1 MAQQWE
7 GLLEG
12 AAQELKGHLTLE
24 RVTASKAGDEIAVF
38 FSSDMLVEEKPFLAA
53 QRAIRR
59 NFAPTRVKL
68 IIRSPQLA
76 QDFLNDPQKYAPFI
90 LRCVKRRHP
99 SGAPFMNDAKLECK
113 GDVLS
118 VLVPQNIA
126 PKFLT
131 QSGVDHYIE
140 QLIENVFVTKVHVVF
155 QAVKLREEQLEEI
168 RRRRKAEDEQAV
180 AQMIKTQSEQVA
192 AQESKAAK
200 EKPKAVFGRPIT
212 AEPLPISELTEEASK
227 LTICGEV
234 LTVETREL
242 RGGEMQLL
250 SFALTDYTNTIKCK
264 AFLRYKPR
272 KGRFGGA
279 SQEDDD
285 RPPTEEEKKAVDDVI
300 AAVKEGKWFAVRGDV
315 KMDSFEHGL
324 VMMVNDIDGREK
336 PMRQDTA
343 ERKRIELHMHTN
355 MSEMDAVSSASDLI
369 KRAAQW
375 GHPAVAITDH
385 GVVQAFP
392 EAFGA
397 AKKNKIKLIP
407 GMEGYLTDVTVVVK
421 DGDDRPLTDDIVVV
435 DFETTGLNPR
445 KCRIMEI
452 GAVRIRN
459 GQVVEEYSRF
469 VNPMEP
475 IPQEVSEL
483 THITDAMVADASPA
497 EVEIPKLLEFIG
509 GAAFAAHN
517 AKFDYSFLTEEC
529 NRLGIE
535 IHMPVI
541 DTLEFSRR
549 MYPSLKSHRLGAV
562 CKSLGISLKNAH
574 RAVHDARATAHMLN
588 RMLDTAR
595 EKGVTRLNEINSALT
610 GGAIGD
616 SYHIIL
622 LAAEQE
628 GMTNL
633 NKIVSEGH
641 LNYFSRK
648 PHTPREILQKY
659 RKGIIVGSACE
670 AGELFRAV
678 ADGKNDTELKRIA
691 RFYDYLEIQPIGNN
705 AFMLREGM
713 AEDEEQLRD
722 FNRKIVWLGEELGI
736 PVCATGDVHF
746 LDPKDGKFRAIIQAA
761 HGFKDADNQPP
772 LYFKTTQEMLEEFSY
787 LGKAKAEEVVI
798 DNPAKI
804 AARIGEIGLYP
815 KHPEGK
821 ETFQPFWPD
830 AADNIRNLCEEQ
842 IREWFGD
849 NPPEIVV
856 ARKEKELS
864 SILGYGYGT
873 LYNIAE
879 KLVKKS
885 NADGYLV
892 GSRGSV
898 GSSYVA
904 HLVGISE
911 VNALPP
917 HYRCPKCK
925 WYTFDVDKSK
935 YKVGVD
941 LPPMKCPQ
949 CGEELYRDGFDIPFE
964 VFLGFKGDKV
974 PDIDLNFAGEYQS
987 RIHWYTG
994 EIFGHDHVFR
1004 AGTIGTVAEKTA
1016 FGYVKKYMEE
1026 RGIECSRA
1034 EENRLAAGCTGVRR
1048 TSGQHPGGVVVV
1060 PKEIEIYDV
1069 CPIQHPA
1076 DDPDSDIITTHF
1088 EYHSIDANLLKLD
1101 ELGHDDPTIIK
1112 HLENLTGVNA
1122 QEIPLDDPETMSLF
1136 HSCKALKYKGEN
1148 PDTDPILGDLGCV
1161 AVPEFGTKF
1170 VRGMVKETHP
1180 STFAELVSI
1189 SGLSHGT
1196 DVWLGNAAE
1205 LVRKGIPLS
1214 GCICCR
1220 DDIMNYLILQG
1231 VKPKLSF
1238 KTMESVRKGKGL
1250 TEEMEAAMNEQHV
1263 PEWYI
1268 DSCKKIKYMFPK
1280 AHAVAYVM
1288 MAFRIAWFKVH
1299 RPLAF
1304 YSAYFSIRAKG
1315 FDASCMIKGDKV
1327 CLDKMTELRGKERD
1341 KTISAA
1347 EKDMMTTLE
1356 VCHEFYR
1363 RGFTFEPMDVYKS
1376 DATRFLVTETGLI
1389 PPFTSMPGIGEQ
1401 AALSI
1406 VEERKNG
1413 KFLSA
1418 EELIVRCPKA
1428 SKAVVELLEQIGA
1441 LGSMPKTTQ
1450 MTLF

>member
-1 MAQQWE
+1 MAEQWE

-12 AAQELKGHLTLE
+12 AAAELAGHLTLD
-24 RVTASKAGDEIAVF
+24 RVTASRTGEDITVY
-38 FSSDMLVEEKPFLAA
+38 FSADILVEERPFLAL
-53 QRAIRR
+53 QRALRR
-59 NFAPTRVKL
+59 NFAPMHVSL
-68 IIRSPQLA
+68 VVRSPQLA
-76 QDFLNDPQKYAPFI
+76 EAFLADPQQYAPFI

-99 SGAPFMNDAKLECK
+99 SGAPLIRDAKFECK
-113 GDVLS
+113 GNVLS
-118 VLVPQNIA
+118 ILVPQDIA
-126 PKFLT
+126 PKFLS
-131 QSGVDHYIE
+131 QSGVDKYIE
-140 QLIENVFVTKVHVVF
+140 QLVANVFVTDVHVNF

-168 RRRRKAEDEQAV
+168 RRRRRQEDEQAV
-180 AQMIKTQSEQVA
+180 AEMIKEQKEQVA
-192 AQESKAAK
+192 VQEQKAAK
-200 EKPKAVFGRPIT
+200 EKPRAVFGRPVT
-212 AEPLPISELTEEASK
+212 MEPMEISELVEEASK
-227 LTICGEV
+227 VVICGEV
-234 LTVETREL
+234 LTAETREL

-250 SFALTDYTNTIKCK
+250 TFALTDYTNTIKCK

-272 KGRFGGA
+272 RGRFGSA
-279 SQEDDD
+279 SEDDE
-285 RPPTEEEKKAVDDVI
+285 RPPTDEEKKAVADII
-300 AAVKEGKWFAVRGDV
+300 AAVTPGKWFAVRGDV

-324 VMMVNDIDGREK
+324 VMMVLDIDAREK
-336 PMRQDTA
+336 PMRRDTA

-355 MSEMDAVSSASDLI
+355 MSEMDGVSSASDLI

-407 GMEGYLTDVTVVVK
+407 GIEAYLTDVTTVVQNP
-421 DGDDRPLTDDIVVV
+421 DERGLHEDIVVV

-445 KCRIMEI
+445 KNRIMEI

-459 GQVVEEYSRF
+459 GQIVEEYSRF

-475 IPQEVSEL
+475 IPLEVSEL
-483 THITDAMVADASPA
+483 THITDSMVADANPA

-509 GAAFAAHN
+509 DAAFAAHN

-529 NRLGIE
+529 KRLGIE
-535 IHMPVI
+535 IGMPVI

-574 RAVHDARATAHMLN
+574 RAVHDARATAQMLN
-588 RMLDTAR
+588 RMLDTALER
-595 EKGVTRLNEINSALT
+595 GVLRICDINGALT

-622 LAAEQE
+622 LAAEQD
-628 GMTNL
+628 GITNI

-641 LNYFSRK
+641 LHFFSRGK
-648 PHTPREILQKY
+648 PHTPRDILQKY

-678 ADGKNDTELKRIA
+678 VEGKNDTELKRIA

-705 AFMLREGM
+705 AFMLREGT

-736 PVCATGDVHF
+736 PVVATGDVHF
-746 LDPKDGKFRAIIQAA
+746 LDPKDGKFRAILQAA

-787 LGKAKAEEVVI
+787 LGREKCEEVVI

-804 AARIGEIGLYP
+804 AARIGEVGLYP

-830 AADNIRNLCEEQ
+830 AADNIRNLCEDQ

-885 NADGYLV
+885 NSDGYLV

-925 WYTFDVDKSK
+925 FYDFDVDRAK

-941 LPPMKCPQ
+941 LPVRMCPN
-949 CGEELYRDGFDIPFE
+949 CGGELYRDGFDIPFE

-974 PDIDLNFAGEYQS
+974 PDIDLNFSGVYQP
-987 RIHWYTG
+987 RAHAYI
-994 EIFGHDHVFR
+994 EELFGKGYCYR
-1004 AGTIGTVAEKTA
+1004 AGTIGTLADKTA
-1016 FGYVKKYMEE
+1016 YGYVRKYCEE
-1026 RGIECSRA
+1026 RELTLSEA
-1034 EENRLAAGCTGVRR
+1034 EMNRLALGCVGVKR
-1048 TSGQHPGGVVVV
+1048 TTGQHPAGMVVL
-1060 PKEIEIYDV
+1060 PKEYEIQQFV
-1069 CPIQHPA
+1069 AIQHPA
-1076 DDPDSDIITTHF
+1076 NDMTSPVVTTHYDF
-1088 EYHSIDANLLKLD
+1088 GSMHDVLVKLD
-1101 ELGHDDPTIIK
+1101 VLGHDDPTMIRM
-1112 HLENLTGVNA
+1112 LMDLTGIDA
-1122 QEIPLDDPETMSLF
+1122 RTLPLTDPDVISLF
-1136 HSCKALKYKGEN
+1136 SGTQALGVTPEQIGSKTGTYG
-1148 PDTDPILGDLGCV
+1148 
-1161 AVPEFGTKF
+1161 VPEFGTRF
-1170 VRGMVKETHP
+1170 VRQMLEETHP
-1180 STFAELVSI
+1180 TTMEELIRI

-1196 DVWLGNAAE
+1196 DVWIGNAQEIIKA
-1205 LVRKGIPLS
+1205 GIAPLAS
-1214 GCICCR
+1214 CICCR
-1220 DDIMNYLILQG
+1220 DDIMNALIDYG
-1231 VKPKLSF
+1231 VAPKMSF
-1238 KTMESVRKGKGL
+1238 DTMESVRKGRGL
-1250 TEEMEAAMNEQHV
+1250 KPEMEQAMIEHNV
-1263 PEWYI
+1263 PDWFI

-1280 AHAVAYVM
+1280 GHAVAYVT
-1288 MAFRIAWFKVH
+1288 MALRIAWYKVH
-1299 RPLAF
+1299 RPA
-1304 YSAYFSIRAKG
+1304 AYYCAYYTVRADCFDASILGGSLESIRARYKEM
-1315 FDASCMIKGDKV
+1315 DENSKDLTQKDKDLMV
-1327 CLDKMTELRGKERD
+1327 IMELVIEMLCRGIRLAPVDLYE
-1341 KTISAA
+1341 
-1347 EKDMMTTLE
+1347 
-1356 VCHEFYR
+1356 
-1363 RGFTFEPMDVYKS
+1363 S
-1376 DATRFLVTETGLI
+1376 DATKFKLVSDTLIRMPFNAVPGL
-1389 PPFTSMPGIGEQ
+1389 GE
-1401 AALSI
+1401 AAAQSI
-1406 VEERKNG
+1406 VEAREASRFISVEDLRNRG
-1413 KFLSA
+1413 KVSQSLIDLLRESGCLSGLP
-1418 EELIVRCPKA
+1418 ETN
-1428 SKAVVELLEQIGA
+1428 Q
-1441 LGSMPKTTQ
+1441 T
-1450 MTLF
+1450 TLFSF

>member
-113 GDVLS
+113 CDVLS

-155 QAVKLREEQLEEI
+155 QAVKLREEQMEEI

-192 AQESKAAK
+192 AQEAKAAK

-279 SQEDDD
+279 SQEEDD

-549 MYPSLKSHRLGAV
+549 MYPGLKSHRLGAV

-815 KHPEGK
+815 KHPAVLAG
-821 ETFQPFWPD
+821 
-830 AADNIRNLCEEQ
+830 
-842 IREWFGD
+842 
-849 NPPEIVV
+849 
-856 ARKEKELS
+856 
-864 SILGYGYGT
+864 
-873 LYNIAE
+873 
-879 KLVKKS
+879 
-885 NADGYLV
+885 
-892 GSRGSV
+892 RG
-898 GSSYVA
+898 
-904 HLVGISE
+904 
-911 VNALPP
+911 
-917 HYRCPKCK
+917 
-925 WYTFDVDKSK
+925 
-935 YKVGVD
+935 
-941 LPPMKCPQ
+941 
-949 CGEELYRDGFDIPFE
+949 
-964 VFLGFKGDKV
+964 
-974 PDIDLNFAGEYQS
+974 
-987 RIHWYTG
+987 
-994 EIFGHDHVFR
+994 
-1004 AGTIGTVAEKTA
+1004 
-1016 FGYVKKYMEE
+1016 
-1026 RGIECSRA
+1026 
-1034 EENRLAAGCTGVRR
+1034 
-1048 TSGQHPGGVVVV
+1048 GQHPQPLRRTDSRMVWR
-1060 PKEIEIYDV
+1060 
-1069 CPIQHPA
+1069 QPA
-1076 DDPDSDIITTHF
+1076 G
-1088 EYHSIDANLLKLD
+1088 NRR
-1101 ELGHDDPTIIK
+1101 G
-1112 HLENLTGVNA
+1112 A
-1122 QEIPLDDPETMSLF
+1122 QG
-1136 HSCKALKYKGEN
+1136 KGAF
-1148 PDTDPILGDLGCV
+1148 L
-1161 AVPEFGTKF
+1161 
-1170 VRGMVKETHP
+1170 H
-1180 STFAELVSI
+1180 
-1189 SGLSHGT
+1189 SGLRLRHTVQHRGEA
-1196 DVWLGNAAE
+1196 GQKIE
-1205 LVRKGIPLS
+1205 RGRLS
-1214 GCICCR
+1214 GRLARQRRLVLCGASGRHFRGQC
-1220 DDIMNYLILQG
+1220 
-1231 VKPKLSF
+1231 
-1238 KTMESVRKGKGL
+1238 
-1250 TEEMEAAMNEQHV
+1250 AA
-1263 PEWYI
+1263 
-1268 DSCKKIKYMFPK
+1268 
-1280 AHAVAYVM
+1280 
-1288 MAFRIAWFKVH
+1288 
-1299 RPLAF
+1299 
-1304 YSAYFSIRAKG
+1304 
-1315 FDASCMIKGDKV
+1315 
-1327 CLDKMTELRGKERD
+1327 
-1341 KTISAA
+1341 
-1347 EKDMMTTLE
+1347 
-1356 VCHEFYR
+1356 
-1363 RGFTFEPMDVYKS
+1363 
-1376 DATRFLVTETGLI
+1376 
-1389 PPFTSMPGIGEQ
+1389 
-1401 AALSI
+1401 AALSLPEMQM
-1406 VEERKNG
+1406 VH
-1413 KFLSA
+1413 
-1418 EELIVRCPKA
+1418 VRCGQ
-1428 SKAVVELLEQIGA
+1428 EQIQGR
-1441 LGSMPKTTQ
+1441 S
-1450 MTLF
+1450 

>member
-1 MAQQWE
+1 MAEQWE
-7 GLLEG
+7 SLMEDSM
-12 AAQELKGHLTLE
+12 QELRGHLKLDCVMINRSGT
-24 RVTASKAGDEIAVF
+24 EITVC
-38 FSSDMLVEEKPFLAA
+38 FSSDILVEERPFLTLR
-53 QRAIRR
+53 RALRK
-59 NFAPTRVKL
+59 NLAPIQVSLVVK
-68 IIRSPQLA
+68 SPQLA
-76 QDFLNDPQKYAPFI
+76 QDFLDDPMKYASFI
-90 LRCVKRRHP
+90 LRSVKRHHP
-99 SGAPFMNDAKLECK
+99 SAAPLLSDAKFECR
-113 GDVLS
+113 GNVLS
-118 VLVPQNIA
+118 VLVPQDIA

-131 QSGVDHYIE
+131 QAGVGAYIE
-140 QLIENVFVTKVHVVF
+140 QLVRNVFVTDVSVTFH
-155 QAVKLREEQLEEI
+155 AVKLREEQLEEI
-168 RRRRKAEDEQAV
+168 RRRRKAEDERAV
-180 AQMIKTQSEQVA
+180 AEMVKEQQEQVA
-192 AQESKAAK
+192 AQEQKAAK
-200 EKPKAVFGRPIT
+200 EKPRAILGRPVT
-212 AEPLPISELTEEASK
+212 AEPMEISELTEEASK
-227 LTICGEV
+227 ITICGEV
-234 LTVETREL
+234 LTAETREL
-242 RGGEMQLL
+242 KGGEMQLL

-272 KGRFGGA
+272 RGRFGQSA
-279 SQEDDD
+279 EEDD
-285 RPPTEEEKKAVDDVI
+285 RPPTDEEKKAVADII
-300 AAVKEGKWFAVRGDV
+300 AAVQPGKWFAVRGDV
-315 KMDSFEHGL
+315 KMDSFERGL
-324 VMMVNDIDGREK
+324 VMMVLDIDAREK
-336 PMRQDTA
+336 PMRMDTA

-355 MSEMDAVSSASDLI
+355 MSEMDGVSSASDLI

-407 GMEGYLTDVTVVVK
+407 GVEAYLTDVTTVVENA
-421 DGDDRPLTDDIVVV
+421 DERGLHDDIVVV

-445 KCRIMEI
+445 KNRIMEI

-459 GQVVEEYSRF
+459 GQIVEEYSRF

-483 THITDAMVADASPA
+483 THITDSMVADANPA
-497 EVEIPKLLEFIG
+497 EVEIPELLKFIG
-509 GAAFAAHN
+509 DAAFAAHN

-529 NRLGIE
+529 RRLGIE
-535 IHMPVI
+535 VHMPVI

-574 RAVHDARATAHMLN
+574 RAVHDARATAMMLN
-588 RMLDTAR
+588 RMIDTAL
-595 EKGVTRLNEINSALT
+595 EKGVTRLCDINSALT

-622 LAAEQE
+622 LAAEQD
-628 GMTNL
+628 GITNI

-641 LNYFSRK
+641 LHYFSRK

-678 ADGKNDTELKRIA
+678 VDGKNDTELKRIA

-705 AFMLREGM
+705 AFMLREGT

-736 PVCATGDVHF
+736 PVVATGDVHF
-746 LDPKDGKFRAIIQAA
+746 LDPKDAKFRAIIQAA
-761 HGFKDADNQPP
+761 HGFRDADNQPP

-787 LGKAKAEEVVI
+787 LGREKAEEVVI

-804 AARIGEIGLYP
+804 AARIGEVGLYP

-821 ETFQPFWPD
+821 ETFQPYWPD

-925 WYTFDVDKSK
+925 FYDFDVDKQK

-941 LPPMKCPQ
+941 LPVRMCPR
-949 CGEELYRDGFDIPFE
+949 CGTELFRDGFDIPFE

-974 PDIDLNFAGEYQS
+974 PDIDLNFSGVYQP
-987 RIHWYTG
+987 RAHAYI
-994 EIFGHDHVFR
+994 EELFGKGYCYR
-1004 AGTIGTVAEKTA
+1004 AGTIGTLADKTA
-1016 FGYVKKYMEE
+1016 YGYVKKYCEE
-1026 RGIECSRA
+1026 RNLTLSEA
-1034 EENRLAAGCTGVRR
+1034 EMNRLALGCVGIKR
-1048 TSGQHPGGVVVV
+1048 TTGQHPAGMVVL
-1060 PKEIEIYDV
+1060 PKEYEIQQFV
-1069 CPIQHPA
+1069 AIQHPA
-1076 DDPDSDIITTHF
+1076 NDMSSPVITTHYDF
-1088 EYHSIDANLLKLD
+1088 GSMHDVLVKLD
-1101 ELGHDDPTIIK
+1101 VLGHDDPTMIRM
-1112 HLENLTGVNA
+1112 LMDLTGIDA
-1122 QEIPLDDPETMSLF
+1122 RTLPLTDPDVISLF
-1136 HSCKALKYKGEN
+1136 SGTEALGVTPEQIGSKTGTYG
-1148 PDTDPILGDLGCV
+1148 
-1161 AVPEFGTKF
+1161 VPEFGTRF
-1170 VRGMVKETHP
+1170 VRQMLEETKP
-1180 STFAELVSI
+1180 TTMEELIRI

-1196 DVWLGNAAE
+1196 DVWIGNAQEIIKA
-1205 LVRKGIPLS
+1205 GIAPLAS
-1214 GCICCR
+1214 CICCR
-1220 DDIMNYLILQG
+1220 DDIMNALMDYG
-1231 VKPKLSF
+1231 VEPKMAF
-1238 KTMESVRKGKGL
+1238 DTMESVRKGKGL
-1250 TEEMEAAMNEQHV
+1250 KAEMEKAMLEHNV
-1263 PEWYI
+1263 PDWFI

-1280 AHAVAYVM
+1280 GHAVAYVT
-1288 MAFRIAWFKVH
+1288 MALRIAWYKVH
-1299 RPLAF
+1299 RPA
-1304 YSAYFSIRAKG
+1304 AYYCAYYTVRADCFDGSILGGSIESIRARYREIDENK
-1315 FDASCMIKGDKV
+1315 DSTQKDKDLMV
-1327 CLDKMTELRGKERD
+1327 IMELVIEMLCRGIRFAPVDLYE
-1341 KTISAA
+1341 
-1347 EKDMMTTLE
+1347 
-1356 VCHEFYR
+1356 
-1363 RGFTFEPMDVYKS
+1363 S
-1376 DATRFLVTETGLI
+1376 DATKFQLVSDTLIRMPFNALPGL
-1389 PPFTSMPGIGEQ
+1389 GE
-1401 AALSI
+1401 AAAQSI
-1406 VEERKNG
+1406 VEARKETP
-1413 KFLSA
+1413 FIS
-1418 EELIVRCPKA
+1418 
-1428 SKAVVELLEQIGA
+1428 VEDLRARTKISQSLVDLLRESGCLAGLPESNQ
-1441 LGSMPKTTQ
+1441 T
-1450 MTLF
+1450 TLFSF